1 MTTIIV
7 FVKTVE
13 RHSAPIPK
21 QKCSKHRTSTRPYKI
36 MKKFILGLTL
46 MLAPWII
53 FALIAAS
60 TRSTSTFALVVTLA
74 ISAFG
79 LTILITKSAKKP

>member
-1 MTTIIV
+1 
-7 FVKTVE
+7 
-13 RHSAPIPK
+13 
-21 QKCSKHRTSTRPYKI
+21 